1 LPTETGLPFDPQ
13 RFLDVA
19 KSLAKHEDEGSLR
32 SAVGRA
38 YYATFI
44 TERDRLRITELEN
57 VHGKV
62 VDEVNRTVGNSIGTQ
77 LAAMRRLR
85 AIADYEMVP
94 VDPTC
99 RDWRENCDKQLT
111 LASLWLPRM
120 QSLTRQR
127 R

>member
-1 LPTETGLPFDPQ
+1 LPTHAGSAFNPE

-19 KSLAKHEDEGSLR
+19 NNLAKDEDEASLR

-44 TERDRLRITELEN
+44 TARDRLRISETEN
-57 VHGKV
+57 VHGTV
-62 VDEVNRTVGNSIGTQ
+62 IDEVNRTVGNSIGSQ

-85 AIADYEMVP
+85 AVADYEMQP
-94 VDPTC
+94 IDPTC
-99 RDWRENCDKQLT
+99 RDWRENCDKQIS
-111 LASLWLPRM
+111 LASLLLPRM
-120 QSLTRQR
+120 QSLSRQR